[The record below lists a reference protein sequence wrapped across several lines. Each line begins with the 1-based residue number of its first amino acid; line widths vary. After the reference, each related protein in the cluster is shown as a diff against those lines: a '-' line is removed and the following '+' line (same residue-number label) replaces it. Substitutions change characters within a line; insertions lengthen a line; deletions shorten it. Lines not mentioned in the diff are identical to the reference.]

1 VRRLKF
7 NVWTASKT
15 YVKLGNVNSLK
26 GKMLRTLAWV
36 AASGLLIS
44 ASPAL
49 AQSPSPYAVET
60 NLHGVYAYTQ
70 PPAGFDP
77 TKASAA
83 DLQLYGYPL
92 RPGADASPKD
102 IAQWNMEVNPALT
115 RIVPRLLPT
124 DIYHRP
130 NSSLVIDSSK
140 KPKGATSNNWSGYA
154 LSLKKPA
161 FTAVSGSWIV
171 PPVQQAFGTCSGTD
185 YSSQWVG
192 IDGFSNAELFQAGSD
207 TNAACSG
214 DVTQTEYYPWIEWLP
229 AAELE
234 ILQSNESP
242 FPFAP
247 GDYVVVTVT
256 ATDFSGGQSSS
267 GHLLYTDVTQNWQVS
282 AAVTASA
289 LGGTFVVGQSAEWIV
304 ERPEIGGEFS
314 TLANYIAD
322 PWFDAT
328 AENNKNKI
336 SSPGNTGG
344 AASYSITM
352 VEGGE
357 NVSFAELFG
366 TDVLWFFDENSAL

>member
-1 VRRLKF
+1 MRKMKS
-7 NVWTASKT
+7 NAWTASKT
-15 YVKLGNVNSLK
+15 YVKLWNLNSLK
-26 GKMLRTLAWV
+26 GKLLRTLASL

-83 DLQLYGYPL
+83 DLKLYGYPP

-102 IAQWNMEVNPALT
+102 IAQWNMVVNPALT

-124 DIYHRP
+124 NIYHRP
-130 NSSLVIDSSK
+130 NSGLVIQNSK
-140 KPKGATSNNWSGYA
+140 KPKGATSQNWSGDA

-161 FTAVSGSWIV
+161 FTSVSGSWIV
-171 PPVQQAFGTCSGTD
+171 PTVQQAFGTCSGTD

-192 IDGFSNAELFQAGSD
+192 IDGFSNDELFQAGSD
-207 TNAACSG
+207 AIASCSG
-214 DVTQTEYYPWIEWLP
+214 DVTTTEYYPWIEWLP

-234 ILQSNESP
+234 IVQSNDTP

-247 GDYVVVTVT
+247 GDYIVVTVT

-267 GHLLYTDVTQNWQVS
+267 GDLLFTDVTQNWQVS
-282 AAVTASA
+282 ASVTAAS

-304 ERPEIGGEFS
+304 ERPELDGELS

-336 SSPGNTGG
+336 SNPGSAGG
-344 AASYSITM
+344 ATSYSITM
-352 VEGGE
+352 VEGGTD
-357 NVSFAELFG
+357 VSSAELFG
-366 TDVLWFFDENSAL
+366 TNVLWFFDENSAL